1 MLQGHG
7 DDAYRYTGI
16 RHNFSSN
23 IFSHADV
30 SGLKTFLSS
39 RLDVIGTY
47 PEPEPRALERLI
59 AEQSGVGE
67 ECVLV
72 TSGATEVIYLIASLT
87 PAPFP
92 KGEGSDCLST
102 AVIFSPTFSEYADAC
117 HHANL
122 SVVSTPLPHREGLGG
137 GSVGGGPVGSSA
149 WLCNPNNPTGSVIP
163 KADVLGLAKRYHLL
177 VLDQSYEDYTL
188 APLLS
193 PAEAVAA
200 GNILQLHSL
209 TKTYCI
215 PGLRIGYVVGA
226 AALIGQ
232 LRQRLRPWS
241 VNALAIEAATWLIR
255 NHVRVLPELT
265 AYLAEAQRL
274 RNALRAID
282 GISVEP
288 TSTNF
293 MLCRL
298 DERLGI
304 TAAELKEHLATRN
317 GLLIRDA
324 SNFEGLTPYHFRV
337 AAQTREEDDEL
348 IDALNITHDES
359 DRMTNDEPRS
369 ARNDESK
376 SQSNP
381 DGKFHSSFVIRHSSL
396 HNIMLCG
403 TGSDA
408 GKSVLATALCRIFL
422 QDGYHP
428 APFKAQNMALNS
440 YATTEGLEIGRA
452 QAVQAEA
459 AGIPCHTDMNP
470 LLLKPQSDHTS
481 QVVLHGRPIGSKSAY
496 DYWKRSGGDTADIDF
511 RKEVCAAYDR
521 LAARYNPIVMEGAGS
536 ISELNL
542 RATDLV
548 NLPMARHAD
557 ANVILVADIDRG
569 GVFASVYGSIMLQ
582 TPEDRARI
590 KGIIIN
596 KFRGDLRLFDD
607 GRRMIEELT
616 GVPVL
621 GVIPYFKDIHI
632 EEEDS
637 VSLSGKSKQAER
649 GRVNI
654 AVVMLRHLSNFTDFD
669 ALEQDARVHLYY
681 TNNVEEISKAD
692 IVIVPGS
699 KSTLD
704 DLYELRRNGVAQ
716 AIQRAHRDG
725 KTVIGICGGYQMMGV
740 EVCDPDHVEGDLER
754 LPGLGIL
761 PTTTTMSG
769 EKVTRQVQFSIFDL
783 PSFVSASD
791 GSPVGASGS
800 AYEIHMGETRPFGN
814 APSQPFALL
823 DDGRED
829 GYRVSN
835 RCWGT
840 YLHGVLDNAPV
851 VDALLAPF
859 ADRFTAEARSF
870 DYAAFKEEQY
880 DRLAGHVR
888 KHLDMAR
895 LYRIMMNDD

>member
-7 DDAYRYTGI
+7 DDAYRYAGI

-23 IFSHADV
+23 IFSHADL

-39 RLDVIGTY
+39 RLDAIGTY

-72 TSGATEVIYLIASLT
+72 TSGATEAIYLIASLT
-87 PAPFP
+87 PAPSP

-122 SVVSTPLPHREGLGG
+122 SVVSTPLSLWRG
-137 GSVGGGPVGSSA
+137 VGGEAGPVGSSA

-255 NHVRVLPELT
+255 SHVRVLPELT

-274 RNALRAID
+274 RNALHAID

-348 IDALNITHDES
+348 IKSIKEQAKDEDPPPALPCGKERSPNKTCHPFLPQRYLLPPYKGGRGES
-359 DRMTNDEPRS
+359 LRG
-369 ARNDESK
+369 ES
-376 SQSNP
+376 
-381 DGKFHSSFVIRHSSL
+381 
-396 HNIMLCG
+396 
-403 TGSDA
+403 
-408 GKSVLATALCRIFL
+408 
-422 QDGYHP
+422 
-428 APFKAQNMALNS
+428 
-440 YATTEGLEIGRA
+440 
-452 QAVQAEA
+452 
-459 AGIPCHTDMNP
+459 P
-470 LLLKPQSDHTS
+470 L
-481 QVVLHGRPIGSKSAY
+481 
-496 DYWKRSGGDTADIDF
+496 
-511 RKEVCAAYDR
+511 
-521 LAARYNPIVMEGAGS
+521 
-536 ISELNL
+536 
-542 RATDLV
+542 
-548 NLPMARHAD
+548 
-557 ANVILVADIDRG
+557 
-569 GVFASVYGSIMLQ
+569 
-582 TPEDRARI
+582 
-590 KGIIIN
+590 
-596 KFRGDLRLFDD
+596 
-607 GRRMIEELT
+607 
-616 GVPVL
+616 
-621 GVIPYFKDIHI
+621 
-632 EEEDS
+632 
-637 VSLSGKSKQAER
+637 
-649 GRVNI
+649 
-654 AVVMLRHLSNFTDFD
+654 
-669 ALEQDARVHLYY
+669 
-681 TNNVEEISKAD
+681 
-692 IVIVPGS
+692 
-699 KSTLD
+699 
-704 DLYELRRNGVAQ
+704 
-716 AIQRAHRDG
+716 HRDSQLS
-725 KTVIGICGGYQMMGV
+725 CSAAQ
-740 EVCDPDHVEGDLER
+740 EVMPARACW
-754 LPGLGIL
+754 LP
-761 PTTTTMSG
+761 PSVASSG
-769 EKVTRQVQFSIFDL
+769 RTAITPL
-783 PSFVSASD
+783 PS
-791 GSPVGASGS
+791 
-800 AYEIHMGETRPFGN
+800 R
-814 APSQPFALL
+814 
-823 DDGRED
+823 R
-829 GYRVSN
+829 
-835 RCWGT
+835 
-840 YLHGVLDNAPV
+840 
-851 VDALLAPF
+851 
-859 ADRFTAEARSF
+859 
-870 DYAAFKEEQY
+870 
-880 DRLAGHVR
+880 
-888 KHLDMAR
+888 
-895 LYRIMMNDD
+895 RIWP